1 MKEVARKQMVQ
12 SLHPNVVVTDSDI
25 VGVEVPKKGTL
36 TEPPIL
42 IQHDPADDVIYSPGV
57 IVAELDVIVGSF
69 NIEPALKP
77 MVVAIIMAILSPI
90 MAAIGSNVYEKRMAA
105 EAAAAQAMLDEVK
118 G

>member
-1 MKEVARKQMVQ
+1 MFWENFLHGNEWYWRLFRTIVQ
-12 SLHPNVVVTDSDI
+12 GAL
-25 VGVEVPKKGTL
+25 
-36 TEPPIL
+36 
-42 IQHDPADDVIYSPGV
+42 GV